1 MKDKEKAMLRRMR
14 DKEIELA
21 RNASEAWELK
31 VVPIVV
37 VNEQS
42 ELSVELM
49 PKDYTINELMWAIS
63 HEDID

>member
-21 RNASEAWELK
+21 KNASEAWELQ
-31 VVPIVV
+31 VVPFVV

>member
-14 DKEIELA
+14 DREIDLA
-21 RNASEAWELK
+21 RNASEAWELQ